1 MTVQT
6 PPRPPAAP
14 APSDAPPPGPARR
27 RRRAPIVAAVLVV
40 VGLAA
45 AAGVVVATAR
55 HWTKVDVP
63 EQAETFHEEEYE
75 TGSFVVELVAGS
87 PCTSGQA
94 TSECVAL
101 LEAEY
106 QAVCVAQ
113 PITPESGEVC
123 ETSREAW
130 DWLLEMDMTGFV
142 IDQVADQNHLT
153 STPEIATR
161 QVSNEDYVPA
171 VTHEAVCYA
180 GFIGECT

>member
-1 MTVQT
+1 MTIQT
-6 PPRPPAAP
+6 PPPPPAAP
-14 APSDAPPPGPARR
+14 APTDAPPASERR
-27 RRRAPIVAAVLVV
+27 HRRTPVVAAALVV
-40 VGLAA
+40 VALAA
-45 AAGVVVATAR
+45 TAGVVVATAR

-75 TGSFVVELVAGS
+75 TGSYVVELVAGS

-94 TSECVAL
+94 TTECLAL

-113 PITPESGEVC
+113 PITIESGDAC
-123 ETSREAW
+123 DAYREDW
-130 DWLLEMDMTGFV
+130 DWMLELDMTGYV
-142 IDQVADQNHLT
+142 IDQVAEMNRLQ

-161 QVSNEDYVPA
+161 QVSNDDDVPA

-180 GFIGECT
+180 GFLGECD

>member
-1 MTVQT
+1 MPVQT
-6 PPRPPAAP
+6 PAPLETPTTAP
-14 APSDAPPPGPARR
+14 ARL
-27 RRRAPIVAAVLVV
+27 RRAPIVAVV
-40 VGLAA
+40 VVVALAA
-45 AAGVVVATAR
+45 AAGAVVATAR

-63 EQAETFHEEEYE
+63 EQAETFHDEEYE

-113 PITPESGEVC
+113 PITPDSVGVC
-123 ETSREAW
+123 EASREDW
-130 DWLLEMDMTGFV
+130 DWLLGMDLTGFV
-142 IDQVADQNHLT
+142 VDQVAEMNRLT
-153 STPEIATR
+153 STPEVATR

-180 GFIGECT
+180 GFLGECD

>member
-6 PPRPPAAP
+6 PPPPPPVPAAP
-14 APSDAPPPGPARR
+14 METPAPSPARR
-27 RRRAPIVAAVLVV
+27 RRRAPVVAAVVV
-40 VGLAA
+40 VALAA
-45 AAGVVVATAR
+45 AAGAVVATAR

-63 EQAETFHEEEYE
+63 EQPETFHAEEYE
-75 TGSFVVELVAGS
+75 TGSYVVELVAGS

-94 TSECVAL
+94 TTDCLAL

-106 QAVCVAQ
+106 QAQCVAQ
-113 PITPESGEVC
+113 PITPESGDVC

-130 DWLLEMDMTGFV
+130 DWMLEMDMTGFV
-142 IDQVADQNHLT
+142 VDQVADQNHLT
-153 STPEIATR
+153 STPETATR

-180 GFIGECT
+180 GFLGECD